1 MIAPWEVLIIED
13 DELDRTLVNELLALR
28 GRGRAKVTEARD
40 LKTGLELLAGRAFD
54 LVLLDTKL
62 PDASALYALR
72 AVGDQAPDTPIL
84 PHTGYITPQT
94 RQTARQ
100 RGAFEAV
107 VRGELNPLWGAAHK
121 LLTLGAAPGESHPAI
136 QAVGG

>member
-1 MIAPWEVLIIED
+1 MHPRWEVLVIED
-13 DELDRTLVNELLALR
+13 AELDRELVRELMTLRSR
-28 GRGRAKVTEARD
+28 GQARLTEARD
-40 LKTGLELLAGRAFD
+40 LKSGLKLLAERAFD

-72 AVGDQAPDTPIL
+72 AVGDLAPDTPIL
-84 PHTGYITPQT
+84 PHAGYVGPRI

-100 RGAFEAV
+100 CGAFETV

-121 LLTLGAAPGESHPAI
+121 LLTLDSVAGVADPAV

>member
-1 MIAPWEVLIIED
+1 MSTPWNVLVIED
-13 DELDRTLVNELLALR
+13 DQLDRELVKELLALR
-28 GRGRAKVTEARD
+28 GRGRARLTEARD
-40 LKTGLELLAGRAFD
+40 LKTGLELLTERGFD

-84 PHTGYITPQT
+84 PHTGYISAQT

-121 LLTLGAAPGESHPAI
+121 LLTLEAAPADSGGAI

>member
-1 MIAPWEVLIIED
+1 MSAPWEVLVIED
-13 DELDRTLVNELLALR
+13 DQLDRELVQELLTLR
-28 GRGRAKVTEARD
+28 GRGRARVTEARD
-40 LKTGLELLAGRAFD
+40 LKTGLELLAERGFD

-84 PHTGYITPQT
+84 SHTGYISPQT

-121 LLTLGAAPGESHPAI
+121 LLTLEAAPAEPGAAV

>member
-1 MIAPWEVLIIED
+1 MSTPWDVLVIED
-13 DELDRTLVNELLALR
+13 DQLDRELVKELLALR
-28 GRGRAKVTEARD
+28 ARGRARLTEARD
-40 LKTGLELLAGRAFD
+40 LKTGLELLAGRGFD

-72 AVGDQAPDTPIL
+72 AVGDQAPGTPIL
-84 PHTGYITPQT
+84 PHTGYISPQA

-100 RGAFEAV
+100 RSAFEAV

-121 LLTLGAAPGESHPAI
+121 LLTLEPAPADPPGAV